1 MEILIVSHSED
12 VAKGTKVLLE
22 QMAKDVVVKTTG
34 GINGEI
40 GTSIDDII
48 EMFDSVEGE
57 AICFYDIGSSKM
69 NIEMALEM
77 NDYSNIHIAHYPVLE
92 GAFLASVE
100 SILGK
105 NTDEIF
111 ESLAQNF
118 KEKIK

>member
-12 VAKGTKVLLE
+12 VAKGTKALLE

-40 GTSIDDII
+40 GTSIDDIM

-118 KEKIK
+118 KEKI